1 MRQALAFRPGK
12 NSADGAAVLG
22 VGCSKRCLLL
32 FDKKLITQKQA
43 AQQLGLSE
51 RQIAFQAIHQTRPS
65 LGGYFHQQVNMII
78 SAVHAD
84 QGGSTKIVR

>member
-1 MRQALAFRPGK
+1 MSTGARQALAFRPGK
-12 NSADGAAVLG
+12 NSADGTAVLG

-51 RQIAFQAIHQTRPS
+51 RQIPAAAGQAANF
-65 LGGYFHQQVNMII
+65 G
-78 SAVHAD
+78 
-84 QGGSTKIVR
+84 